1 MSFLASN
8 YWESN
13 FEYPEVTKIHREPIV
28 ESLMTIYSESKANS
42 KMVYRNLSGGYNLH
56 LGPILSPDKYN
67 FVSLTPLIRLLYFEI
82 FVISYVTT
90 QFIVTAIKNNTNN

>member
-1 MSFLASN
+1 MSFLAHN